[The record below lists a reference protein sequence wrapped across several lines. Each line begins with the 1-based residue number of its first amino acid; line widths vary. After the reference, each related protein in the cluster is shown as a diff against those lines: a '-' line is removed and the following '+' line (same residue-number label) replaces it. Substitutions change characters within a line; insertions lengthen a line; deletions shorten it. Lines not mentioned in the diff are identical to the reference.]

1 MDEPGHIRTFRPRE
15 LLQACS
21 YVIDETTF
29 VFHNARSSNPDHR
42 TPCVNK
48 STQSIMFFSDY
59 KIWKYIKDL
68 IVLVLKLLID
78 VVKYA

>member
-1 MDEPGHIRTFRPRE
+1 MDEPGHIRTF
-15 LLQACS
+15 S

>member
-1 MDEPGHIRTFRPRE
+1 MDEPGHIRTFRPRATG
-15 LLQACS
+15 LQLW

-48 STQSIMFFSDY
+48 STQSMFFSDY